1 MHLLHAYSLETRD
14 GIANTTLVP
23 LRATGLRRHDE
34 SEPAIAARPPR
45 GNRSQQSFHS
55 RVPVAPSR
63 LSEQAAG
70 DLHPR
75 VLTQGAVVNKS
86 TKYFIVAA
94 LTASLSLEGL
104 AQSRPIA
111 YPARGQSQQQQQQDE
126 GACYSWARSN
136 TGVDPT
142 AVANAPPPPS
152 GPAVGGGERVQGAA
166 RGAAG
171 GAVIG
176 AIAGDAGKGAAI
188 GAATG
193 TMVGG
198 SRARQ
203 NRRAAAAQSQ
213 TQTQGSMD
221 TFNRAFA
228 ACMSGRGY
236 TVQ

>member
-1 MHLLHAYSLETRD
+1 MTTFSKYFLLALLAGSMSLD
-14 GIANTTLVP
+14 GI
-23 LRATGLRRHDE
+23 
-34 SEPAIAARPPR
+34 
-45 GNRSQQSFHS
+45 
-55 RVPVAPSR
+55 
-63 LSEQAAG
+63 
-70 DLHPR
+70 
-75 VLTQGAVVNKS
+75 
-86 TKYFIVAA
+86 
-94 LTASLSLEGL
+94 

-111 YPARGQSQQQQQQDE
+111 YPAKGQSPEKQQQDE
-126 GACYSWARSN
+126 GACYSWAKSN

-152 GPAVGGGERVQGAA
+152 GPAVGGGERVRGAA

-193 TMVGG
+193 TVVGG

-203 NRRAAAAQSQ
+203 NRRAAATQSQ
-213 TQTQGSMD
+213 AQTQGAMD

-228 ACMSGRGY
+228 ACMEGRGY
-236 TVQ
+236 TIK

>member
-1 MHLLHAYSLETRD
+1 M
-14 GIANTTLVP
+14 
-23 LRATGLRRHDE
+23 
-34 SEPAIAARPPR
+34 
-45 GNRSQQSFHS
+45 
-55 RVPVAPSR
+55 
-63 LSEQAAG
+63 
-70 DLHPR
+70 
-75 VLTQGAVVNKS
+75 NKS
-86 TKYFIVAA
+86 TKYFVAA
-94 LTASLSLEGL
+94 TLIASLSLDGM

-111 YPARGQSQQQQQQDE
+111 YPARGQSPQQQQNDE
-126 GACYSWARSN
+126 GQCYAWAKNN
-136 TGVDPT
+136 TGIDPT
-142 AVANAPPPPS
+142 QVANAPPPPS

-203 NRRAAAAQSQ
+203 NRRNQAAQSQ
-213 TQTQGSMD
+213 AQTQGAMD

-236 TVQ
+236 TVN